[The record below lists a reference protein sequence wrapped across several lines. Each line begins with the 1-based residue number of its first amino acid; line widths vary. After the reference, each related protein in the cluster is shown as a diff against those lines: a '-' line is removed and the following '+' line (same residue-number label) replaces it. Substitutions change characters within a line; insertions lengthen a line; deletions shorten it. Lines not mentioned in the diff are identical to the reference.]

1 MKKRFYI
8 LYIMYA
14 VVGILSLTT
23 AACSSD
29 KEEGEKPSPENK
41 TMEVAFSISVPGSE
55 NALNATRIPGIP
67 DPGTDTGEHDDWD
80 RLTVIIAY
88 TQLDMKKTVYYD
100 TFTKDEFYS
109 TNVVQHKETNS
120 RLLPDSDNDGFHEL
134 MMVLPTGSCRIYGV
148 TYTAGKGFDPEGVL
162 KKISDD
168 GEDHNDVILNL
179 QISNDYAERDVSKF
193 VSVATGY
200 AINTKD
206 NSEVLQVSL
215 NNIEEMRQYWRMQL
229 NRLAAKVD
237 IQWDAQSAYEKNTET
252 GNVQYTDV
260 KINSF
265 SFCGGAATD
274 GTTGSTIGTGSG
286 YLFPMLAKEKE
297 LPAISGKK
305 NFINTSEISRRNGRV
320 YHYTFPDGH
329 APKITFKLE
338 TTTTA
343 STSGAVKK
351 TSDYTFDLKNVTEGL
366 LQPATWYK
374 INVKVTGKEKQ
385 ESVIIDS
392 FK

>member
-1 MKKRFYI
+1 MKKRSYI

-29 KEEGEKPSPENK
+29 KEEGEKPSLKNK

-55 NALNATRIPGIP
+55 NASDATRIPDLP

-88 TQLDMKKTVYYD
+88 TQLDMKRTVYYD

-109 TNVVQHKETNS
+109 NNVVQHQHTNS
-120 RLLPDSDNDGFHEL
+120 RLLPDSDNDGYHEF
-134 MMVLPTGSCRIYGV
+134 MMSLPIGKCRIYGV
-148 TYTAGKGFDPEGVL
+148 TYTEGKGFDPVGEL

-168 GEDHNDVILNL
+168 GKDHNGEIIKL
-179 QISNDYAERDVSKF
+179 QISNDYAKDDGAKVAKF
-193 VSVATGY
+193 ISVATGY

-215 NNIEEMRQYWRMQL
+215 DNIEEMKQYWRMQL

-237 IQWDAQSAYEKNTET
+237 IQWDAQSAYEKSTET

-265 SFCGGAATD
+265 SFCGGATD
-274 GTTGSTIGTGSG
+274 QNVGAGSG
-286 YLFPMLAKEKE
+286 YLFPTLAKGMN

-305 NFINTSEISRRNGRV
+305 DFINTSEISRRNGRV

-338 TTTTA
+338 TTTTV
-343 STSGAVKK
+343 STGNADKK
-351 TSDYTFDLKNVTEGL
+351 TSTYTFDLKNVTEGS

-385 ESVIIDS
+385 ESVSIDT

>member
-29 KEEGEKPSPENK
+29 KEEGEKPSLKNK

-55 NALNATRIPGIP
+55 NASNAKTTKAP
-67 DPGTDTGEHDDWD
+67 DPGTDTGEHDDWN
-80 RLTVIIAY
+80 RLTIIIAY
-88 TQLDMKKTVYYD
+88 TQLDMKRTVYYD
-100 TFTKDEFYS
+100 TFTKEEFYS
-109 TNVVQHKETNS
+109 NNVVQHQHTNS
-120 RLLPDSDNDGFHEL
+120 RLLPDSDNDGYHEF
-134 MMVLPTGSCRIYGV
+134 MMSLPIGKCRIYGV
-148 TYTAGKGFDPEGVL
+148 TYTDGKGFDPVGEL
-162 KKISDD
+162 NKISDD
-168 GEDHNDVILNL
+168 GKDHNDDILNL
-179 QISNDYAERDVSKF
+179 QISNDYAENDVSKF

-206 NSEVLQVSL
+206 NSEDLQVSL

-237 IQWDAQSAYEKNTET
+237 IQWDAQSAYEKSTET

-265 SFCGGAATD
+265 SFCGGATD
-274 GTTGSTIGTGSG
+274 QNVGAGSG
-286 YLFPMLAKEKE
+286 YLFPTLAKGMN

-305 NFINTSEISRRNGRV
+305 DFINTSEISRRNGRV

-329 APKITFKLE
+329 APKITFKLV

-343 STSGAVKK
+343 STGNADKK
-351 TSDYTFDLKNVTEGL
+351 TSTYTFDLKNVTEGSL
-366 LQPATWYK
+366 LPATWYK

-385 ESVIIDS
+385 ESVSIDT

>member
-29 KEEGEKPSPENK
+29 KEEGEKPSLKNK

-55 NALNATRIPGIP
+55 NASDATRIP
-67 DPGTDTGEHDDWD
+67 DPGTDTGEHDDWN
-80 RLTVIIAY
+80 RLTIIIAY
-88 TQLDMKKTVYYD
+88 TQLDMKRTVYYD
-100 TFTKDEFYS
+100 TFTKEEFYS
-109 TNVVQHKETNS
+109 NNVVQHQHTNS
-120 RLLPDSDNDGFHEL
+120 RLLPDSDNDGYHEF
-134 MMVLPTGSCRIYGV
+134 MMSLPIGKCRIYGV
-148 TYTAGKGFDPEGVL
+148 TYTAGMGFDPESKL

-168 GEDHNDVILNL
+168 GKDYNDDILKL
-179 QISNDYAERDVSKF
+179 QISNDYAGNDVSKF
-193 VSVATGY
+193 ISVATGY

-206 NSEVLQVSL
+206 NSKDLQVSL

-265 SFCGGAATD
+265 SFCGGATD
-274 GTTGSTIGTGSG
+274 QNVGAGSG
-286 YLFPMLAKEKE
+286 YLFPTLAKEE
-297 LPAISGKK
+297 NLHAISGKK
-305 NFINTSEISRRNGRV
+305 DFINTSEISRRNGRV

-329 APKITFKLE
+329 TPKITFKLE

-343 STSGAVKK
+343 STGNADKK
-351 TSDYTFDLKNVTEGL
+351 TSTYTFDLKNVTEGSL
-366 LQPATWYK
+366 LPATWYK

-385 ESVIIDS
+385 ESIIIDS

>member
-8 LYIMYA
+8 LYILYA

-29 KEEGEKPSPENK
+29 KEEGEKPSLKNK

-55 NALNATRIPGIP
+55 NASDATRIP
-67 DPGTDTGEHDDWD
+67 DPGTDTGEHDDWN

-88 TQLDMKKTVYYD
+88 TQLDMKRTVYYD
-100 TFTKDEFYS
+100 TFTKEEFYS
-109 TNVVQHKETNS
+109 SNVVQHKETNS
-120 RLLPDSDNDGFHEL
+120 RLLPDSDNDGYHEF
-134 MMVLPTGSCRIYGV
+134 MMSLPIGKCRIYGV
-148 TYTAGKGFDPEGVL
+148 TYTDGKGFDPVGEL
-162 KKISDD
+162 NKISDD
-168 GEDHNDVILNL
+168 GKDHNDDILNL
-179 QISNDYAERDVSKF
+179 QISNDYAENDVSKF

-206 NSEVLQVSL
+206 NSEDLQVSL
-215 NNIEEMRQYWRMQL
+215 NNIEEMKQYWRMQL

-237 IQWDAQSAYEKNTET
+237 IQWDAQSAYEKSTET

-265 SFCGGAATD
+265 SFCGGATD
-274 GTTGSTIGTGSG
+274 QNVGAGSG
-286 YLFPMLAKEKE
+286 YLFPTLAKGMN

-305 NFINTSEISRRNGRV
+305 DFINTSEISRRNGRV

-338 TTTTA
+338 TTTTV
-343 STSGAVKK
+343 STGNADKK
-351 TSDYTFDLKNVTEGL
+351 TSTYTFDLKNVTEGS

-385 ESVIIDS
+385 ESVSIDT

>member
-120 RLLPDSDNDGFHEL
+120 RLLPDSDNDGYHEF
-134 MMVLPTGSCRIYGV
+134 MMSLPIGKCRIYGV
-148 TYTAGKGFDPEGVL
+148 TYTDGKGFDPVDEL

-168 GEDHNDVILNL
+168 GKDHNGDIIKL
-179 QISNDYAERDVSKF
+179 QISNDYAKDDGAKVAKF
-193 VSVATGY
+193 ISVATGY

-206 NSEVLQVSL
+206 NSKDLQVSL

-265 SFCGGAATD
+265 SFCGGAATA
-274 GTTGSTIGTGSG
+274 GTTGPNVTGSG
-286 YLFPMLAKEKE
+286 YLFPTLAKEKN

-305 NFINTSEISRRNGRV
+305 DFINTSEISRRNGRV

-329 APKITFKLE
+329 TPKITFKLV
-338 TTTTA
+338 T
-343 STSGAVKK
+343 STGVIKDKESK
-351 TSDYTFDLKNVTEGL
+351 YTFDLKNVTEGL
-366 LQPATWYK
+366 LLPATWYK

>member
-55 NALNATRIPGIP
+55 NASNATRIP
-67 DPGTDTGEHDDWD
+67 DPGTDTGEHDDWN

-88 TQLDMKKTVYYD
+88 TQLDMKRTVYYD

-109 TNVVQHKETNS
+109 NNVVQHQHTNS
-120 RLLPDSDNDGFHEL
+120 RLLPDSDNDGYHEF
-134 MMVLPTGSCRIYGV
+134 MMSLPIGKCRIYGV
-148 TYTAGKGFDPEGVL
+148 TYTDGKGFDPVGEL
-162 KKISDD
+162 NKIKDD
-168 GEDHNDVILNL
+168 GKDHNGDIIKL
-179 QISNDYAERDVSKF
+179 QISNDYAKDDGAKVAKF

-206 NSEVLQVSL
+206 NSKDLQVSL

-265 SFCGGAATD
+265 SFCGGATD
-274 GTTGSTIGTGSG
+274 QNVGAGSG
-286 YLFPMLAKEKE
+286 YLFPTLAKEKN
-297 LPAISGKK
+297 LHAISGKK
-305 NFINTSEISRRNGRV
+305 EFINTSEISRRNGRV

-329 APKITFKLE
+329 APKITFKLV
-338 TTTTA
+338 T
-343 STSGAVKK
+343 STGVIKDKESN
-351 TSDYTFDLKNVTEGL
+351 YTFDLKNVTEGL

-385 ESVIIDS
+385 ESVSIDT

>member
-41 TMEVAFSISVPGSE
+41 TMEVAFSISVPGNE
-55 NALNATRIPGIP
+55 NASNATRIP

-88 TQLDMKKTVYYD
+88 TQLDMKRTVYYD

-168 GEDHNDVILNL
+168 GKDHNDDILKL
-179 QISNDYAERDVSKF
+179 QISNDYAEGDAAKF

-200 AINTKD
+200 AINTK
-206 NSEVLQVSL
+206 NNLKELHVSL

-252 GNVQYTDV
+252 GNVQYIDV

-265 SFCGGAATD
+265 SFCGGAATA
-274 GTTGSTIGTGSG
+274 GTTGPNVTGSG
-286 YLFPMLAKEKE
+286 YLFPTLAKEKN

-305 NFINTSEISRRNGRV
+305 DFINTSEISRRNGRV

-329 APKITFKLE
+329 TPKITFKLV
-338 TTTTA
+338 T
-343 STSGAVKK
+343 STGVIKDKESN
-351 TSDYTFDLKNVTEGL
+351 YTFDLKNVTEGL
-366 LQPATWYK
+366 LLPATWYK

-385 ESVIIDS
+385 KSIIIDS

>member
-29 KEEGEKPSPENK
+29 KEEGEKPSLKSK

-55 NALNATRIPGIP
+55 NASDATRIP
-67 DPGTDTGEHDDWD
+67 DPGTDTGEHDDWN

-88 TQLDMKKTVYYD
+88 TQLDMKRTVYYD

-109 TNVVQHKETNS
+109 NNVVQHQHTNS
-120 RLLPDSDNDGFHEL
+120 RLLPDSDNDGYHEF
-134 MMVLPTGSCRIYGV
+134 MMSLPIGKCRIYGV
-148 TYTAGKGFDPEGVL
+148 TYTDGKGFDPVGEL
-162 KKISDD
+162 NKIKDD
-168 GEDHNDVILNL
+168 GKDHNGDIIKL
-179 QISNDYAERDVSKF
+179 QISNDYAKDDGAKVAKF
-193 VSVATGY
+193 ISVATGY

-206 NSEVLQVSL
+206 NSKDLQVSL
-215 NNIEEMRQYWRMQL
+215 DNIEEMKQYWRMQL

-265 SFCGGAATD
+265 SFCGGATD
-274 GTTGSTIGTGSG
+274 QNVGAGSG
-286 YLFPMLAKEKE
+286 YLFPTLAKEKN

-305 NFINTSEISRRNGRV
+305 DFINTSEISRRNGRV

-343 STSGAVKK
+343 STGNADKK
-351 TSDYTFDLKNVTEGL
+351 TSTYTFDLKNVTEGSL
-366 LQPATWYK
+366 LPATWYK

-385 ESVIIDS
+385 ESVSIDT

>member
-29 KEEGEKPSPENK
+29 KEEGEKPSLKSK

-55 NALNATRIPGIP
+55 NASDATRIP
-67 DPGTDTGEHDDWD
+67 DPGTDTGEHDDWN

-88 TQLDMKKTVYYD
+88 TQLDMKRTVYYD

-109 TNVVQHKETNS
+109 NNVVQHQHTNS
-120 RLLPDSDNDGFHEL
+120 RLLPDSDNDGYHEF
-134 MMVLPTGSCRIYGV
+134 MMSLPIGKCRIYGV
-148 TYTAGKGFDPEGVL
+148 TYTDGKGFDPVGEL
-162 KKISDD
+162 NKIKDD
-168 GEDHNDVILNL
+168 GKDHNGDIIKL
-179 QISNDYAERDVSKF
+179 QISNDYAKDDGTKVAKF
-193 VSVATGY
+193 ISVATGY

-206 NSEVLQVSL
+206 NSEDLQVSL

-265 SFCGGAATD
+265 SFCGGATD
-274 GTTGSTIGTGSG
+274 QNVGAGSG
-286 YLFPMLAKEKE
+286 YLFPTLAKEKN

-305 NFINTSEISRRNGRV
+305 DFINTSEISRRNGRV

-329 APKITFKLE
+329 TPKITFKLV
-338 TTTTA
+338 T
-343 STSGAVKK
+343 STGVIKDKESN
-351 TSDYTFDLKNVTEGL
+351 YTFDLKNVTEGL
-366 LQPATWYK
+366 LLPATWYK

-385 ESVIIDS
+385 ESIIIDS

>member
-29 KEEGEKPSPENK
+29 KEEGEKPSLKNK

-55 NALNATRIPGIP
+55 NASDATRIP

-88 TQLDMKKTVYYD
+88 TQLDMKRTVYYD

-109 TNVVQHKETNS
+109 NNVVQHQHTNS
-120 RLLPDSDNDGFHEL
+120 RLLPDSDNDGYHEF
-134 MMVLPTGSCRIYGV
+134 MMSLPIGKCRIYGV
-148 TYTAGKGFDPEGVL
+148 TYTDGKGFDPVGEL
-162 KKISDD
+162 NKIKDD
-168 GEDHNDVILNL
+168 GKDHNGDIIKL
-179 QISNDYAERDVSKF
+179 QISNDYAKDDGAKVAKF
-193 VSVATGY
+193 ISVATGY

-206 NSEVLQVSL
+206 NSEDLQVSL

-265 SFCGGAATD
+265 SFCGGATD
-274 GTTGSTIGTGSG
+274 QNVGAGSG
-286 YLFPMLAKEKE
+286 YLFPTLAKEKN

-305 NFINTSEISRRNGRV
+305 DFINTSEISRRNGRV

-329 APKITFKLE
+329 APKITFKLV
-338 TTTTA
+338 T
-343 STSGAVKK
+343 STGVIKDKESN
-351 TSDYTFDLKNVTEGL
+351 YTFDLKNVTEGL
-366 LQPATWYK
+366 LLPATWYK

-385 ESVIIDS
+385 ESIIIDS

>member
-14 VVGILSLTT
+14 VVGILSLTI

-29 KEEGEKPSPENK
+29 KEEGEKPSLKNK

-55 NALNATRIPGIP
+55 NASNAKTTGTP

-80 RLTVIIAY
+80 KLTIIIAY
-88 TQLDMKKTVYYD
+88 TESDMKKTVYYD
-100 TFTKDEFYS
+100 TFTKEEFYS
-109 TNVVQHKETNS
+109 NNVVQHQHTNS
-120 RLLPDSDNDGFHEL
+120 RLLPDSDNDGYHEF
-134 MMVLPTGSCRIYGV
+134 MMSLPIGKCRIYGV
-148 TYTAGKGFDPEGVL
+148 TYTDGKGFDPVGEL
-162 KKISDD
+162 NKISDD
-168 GEDHNDVILNL
+168 GKDHNDDILNL
-179 QISNDYAERDVSKF
+179 QISNDYAENDVSKF

-206 NSEVLQVSL
+206 NSEDLQVSL

-237 IQWDAQSAYEKNTET
+237 IQWDAQSAYEKSTET

-265 SFCGGAATD
+265 SFCGGATD
-274 GTTGSTIGTGSG
+274 QNVGAGSG
-286 YLFPMLAKEKE
+286 YLFPTLAKEKN

-305 NFINTSEISRRNGRV
+305 DFINTSEISRRNGRV

-329 APKITFKLE
+329 TPKITFKLE

-343 STSGAVKK
+343 STGNADKK
-351 TSDYTFDLKNVTEGL
+351 TSTYTFDLKNVTEGS

-385 ESVIIDS
+385 ESIIIDS

>member
-1 MKKRFYI
+1 
-8 LYIMYA
+8 
-14 VVGILSLTT
+14 
-23 AACSSD
+23 
-29 KEEGEKPSPENK
+29 
-41 TMEVAFSISVPGSE
+41 MEVAFSISVPGSE
-55 NALNATRIPGIP
+55 NASDATRIPDLP

-88 TQLDMKKTVYYD
+88 TQLDMKRTVYYD

-109 TNVVQHKETNS
+109 NNVVQHQHTNS
-120 RLLPDSDNDGFHEL
+120 RLLPDSDNDGYHEF
-134 MMVLPTGSCRIYGV
+134 MMSLPIGKCRIYGV
-148 TYTAGKGFDPEGVL
+148 TYTEGKGFDPVGEL

-168 GEDHNDVILNL
+168 GKDHNGEIIKL
-179 QISNDYAERDVSKF
+179 QISNDYAKDDGAKVAKF
-193 VSVATGY
+193 ISVATGY

-206 NSEVLQVSL
+206 NSEDLQVSL
-215 NNIEEMRQYWRMQL
+215 DNIEEMKQYWRMQL

-265 SFCGGAATD
+265 SFCGGATD
-274 GTTGSTIGTGSG
+274 QNVGAGSG
-286 YLFPMLAKEKE
+286 YLFPTLAKKKN

-305 NFINTSEISRRNGRV
+305 DFINTSEISRRNGRV

-329 APKITFKLE
+329 APKITFKLV
-338 TTTTA
+338 T
-343 STSGAVKK
+343 STGVIKDKESN
-351 TSDYTFDLKNVTEGL
+351 YTFDLKNVTEGL
-366 LQPATWYK
+366 LLPATWYK

-385 ESVIIDS
+385 ESIIIDS

>member
-29 KEEGEKPSPENK
+29 KEEGEKPSLKNK

-55 NALNATRIPGIP
+55 NASNAKTTRTP

-88 TQLDMKKTVYYD
+88 KQLDMKRTVYYD

-120 RLLPDSDNDGFHEL
+120 RLLPDSDNDGYHEF
-134 MMVLPTGSCRIYGV
+134 MMSLPIGKCRIYGV
-148 TYTAGKGFDPEGVL
+148 TYTDGKGFDPVGEL
-162 KKISDD
+162 KKIKDD
-168 GEDHNDVILNL
+168 GKDHNGDIIKL
-179 QISNDYAERDVSKF
+179 QISNDYAKDDGAKVAKF
-193 VSVATGY
+193 ISVATGY

-206 NSEVLQVSL
+206 NSEDLQVSL

-265 SFCGGAATD
+265 SFCGGAATA
-274 GTTGSTIGTGSG
+274 GTTGPNVTGSG
-286 YLFPMLAKEKE
+286 YLFPTLAKEKN

-305 NFINTSEISRRNGRV
+305 DFINTSEISRRNGRV

-329 APKITFKLE
+329 APKITFKLV
-338 TTTTA
+338 T
-343 STSGAVKK
+343 STGVIKDKK
-351 TSDYTFDLKNVTEGL
+351 SNYTFDLKKVTEGL
-366 LQPATWYK
+366 LLPATWYK

-385 ESVIIDS
+385 ESIIIDS

>member
-29 KEEGEKPSPENK
+29 KEEGEKPSLKNK

-55 NALNATRIPGIP
+55 NASNATRIP

-88 TQLDMKKTVYYD
+88 TQLDMKRTVYYD

-109 TNVVQHKETNS
+109 NNVVQHQHTNS
-120 RLLPDSDNDGFHEL
+120 RLLPDSDNDGYHEF
-134 MMVLPTGSCRIYGV
+134 MMSLPIGKCRIYGV
-148 TYTAGKGFDPEGVL
+148 TYTDGKGFDPVGEL

-168 GEDHNDVILNL
+168 GKDHNGDIIKL
-179 QISNDYAERDVSKF
+179 QISNDYAKDDGAKVAKF
-193 VSVATGY
+193 ISVATGY

-206 NSEVLQVSL
+206 NSEDLQVSL

-265 SFCGGAATD
+265 SFCGGTTD
-274 GTTGSTIGTGSG
+274 QNVGAGSG
-286 YLFPMLAKEKE
+286 YLFPTLAKEKN

-305 NFINTSEISRRNGRV
+305 DFINTSEISRRNGRV

-329 APKITFKLE
+329 TPKITFKLE

-343 STSGAVKK
+343 STGNADKK
-351 TSDYTFDLKNVTEGL
+351 TSTYTFDLKNVTEGSL
-366 LQPATWYK
+366 LPATWYK

-385 ESVIIDS
+385 ESIIIDS

>member
-29 KEEGEKPSPENK
+29 KEEGEKPSLKSK

-55 NALNATRIPGIP
+55 SASDATRTP
-67 DPGTDTGEHDDWD
+67 DPGTDTGEHDDWN

-88 TQLDMKKTVYYD
+88 TQLDMKRTVYYD

-109 TNVVQHKETNS
+109 NNVVQHQHTNS
-120 RLLPDSDNDGFHEL
+120 RLLPDSDNDGYHEF
-134 MMVLPTGSCRIYGV
+134 MMSLPIGKCRIYGV
-148 TYTAGKGFDPEGVL
+148 TYTDGKGFDPVGEL
-162 KKISDD
+162 NKINDD
-168 GEDHNDVILNL
+168 GKDHNGDIIKL
-179 QISNDYAERDVSKF
+179 QISNDYAKDDGAKVAKF

-206 NSEVLQVSL
+206 NSKDLQVSL

-265 SFCGGAATD
+265 SFCGGATD
-274 GTTGSTIGTGSG
+274 QNVGAGSG
-286 YLFPMLAKEKE
+286 YLFPTLAKEKN

-305 NFINTSEISRRNGRV
+305 EFINTSEISRRNGRV

-329 APKITFKLE
+329 APKITFKLV
-338 TTTTA
+338 T
-343 STSGAVKK
+343 STGVIKDKESN
-351 TSDYTFDLKNVTEGL
+351 YTFDLKNVTEGL
-366 LQPATWYK
+366 LLPATWYK

-385 ESVIIDS
+385 ESIIIDS

>member
-8 LYIMYA
+8 LYILYA

-29 KEEGEKPSPENK
+29 KEEGEKPSLKNK

-55 NALNATRIPGIP
+55 NASDATRIP
-67 DPGTDTGEHDDWD
+67 DPGTDTGEHDDWN
-80 RLTVIIAY
+80 RLTIIIAY
-88 TQLDMKKTVYYD
+88 TQLDMKRTVYYD
-100 TFTKDEFYS
+100 TFTKEEFYS
-109 TNVVQHKETNS
+109 NNVVQHQHTNS
-120 RLLPDSDNDGFHEL
+120 RLLPDSDNDGYHEF
-134 MMVLPTGSCRIYGV
+134 MMSLPIGKCRIYGV
-148 TYTAGKGFDPEGVL
+148 TYTDGKGFDPVGEL
-162 KKISDD
+162 NKIKDD
-168 GEDHNDVILNL
+168 GKDHNGDIIKL
-179 QISNDYAERDVSKF
+179 QISNDYAKDDGAKVAKF
-193 VSVATGY
+193 ISVATGY

-206 NSEVLQVSL
+206 NSEDLQVSL

-265 SFCGGAATD
+265 SFCGGATD
-274 GTTGSTIGTGSG
+274 QNVGAGSG
-286 YLFPMLAKEKE
+286 YLFPTLAKEKN

-305 NFINTSEISRRNGRV
+305 DFINTSEISRRNGRV

-329 APKITFKLE
+329 TPKITFKLE

-343 STSGAVKK
+343 STGNADKK
-351 TSDYTFDLKNVTEGL
+351 TSTYTFDLKNVTEGS

-385 ESVIIDS
+385 ESIIIDS

>member
-1 MKKRFYI
+1 MKKRSYI

-29 KEEGEKPSPENK
+29 KEEGEKPSLKNK

-55 NALNATRIPGIP
+55 NASDATRIPDLP

-88 TQLDMKKTVYYD
+88 TQLDMKRTVYYD

-109 TNVVQHKETNS
+109 NNVVQHQHTNS
-120 RLLPDSDNDGFHEL
+120 RLLPDSDNDGYHEF
-134 MMVLPTGSCRIYGV
+134 MMSLPIGKCRIYGV
-148 TYTAGKGFDPEGVL
+148 TYTEGKGFDPVGEL

-168 GEDHNDVILNL
+168 GKDHNGEIIKL
-179 QISNDYAERDVSKF
+179 QISNDYAKDDGAKVAKF
-193 VSVATGY
+193 ISVATGY

-206 NSEVLQVSL
+206 NSEDLQVSL

-265 SFCGGAATD
+265 SFCGGATD
-274 GTTGSTIGTGSG
+274 QNVGAGSG
-286 YLFPMLAKEKE
+286 YLFPTLAKEKN

-305 NFINTSEISRRNGRV
+305 DFINTSEISRRNGRV

-343 STSGAVKK
+343 STGNADKK
-351 TSDYTFDLKNVTEGL
+351 TSTYTFDLKNVTEGS

-385 ESVIIDS
+385 ESVSIDT

>member
-29 KEEGEKPSPENK
+29 KEEGEKPSLKSK

-55 NALNATRIPGIP
+55 SASDATRIP
-67 DPGTDTGEHDDWD
+67 DPGTDTGEHDDWN

-88 TQLDMKKTVYYD
+88 TQLDMKRTVYYD

-109 TNVVQHKETNS
+109 NNVVQHQHTNS
-120 RLLPDSDNDGFHEL
+120 RLLPDSDNDGYHEF
-134 MMVLPTGSCRIYGV
+134 MMSLPIGKCRIYGV
-148 TYTAGKGFDPEGVL
+148 TYTDGKGFDPVGEL
-162 KKISDD
+162 NKIKDD
-168 GEDHNDVILNL
+168 GKDHNGDIIKL
-179 QISNDYAERDVSKF
+179 QISNDYAKDDGAKVAKF
-193 VSVATGY
+193 ISVATGY

-206 NSEVLQVSL
+206 NSEDLQVSL

-265 SFCGGAATD
+265 SFCGGATD
-274 GTTGSTIGTGSG
+274 QNVGAGSG
-286 YLFPMLAKEKE
+286 YLFPTLAKEKN

-305 NFINTSEISRRNGRV
+305 DFINTSEISRRNGRV

-329 APKITFKLE
+329 TPKITFKLV
-338 TTTTA
+338 T
-343 STSGAVKK
+343 STGVIKDKESN
-351 TSDYTFDLKNVTEGL
+351 YTFDLKNVTEGL
-366 LQPATWYK
+366 LLPATWYK

-385 ESVIIDS
+385 ESIIIDS

>member
-1 MKKRFYI
+1 MKKKFYI

-29 KEEGEKPSPENK
+29 KEEGEKPSLKSK

-55 NALNATRIPGIP
+55 NASNAKTIRIP

-88 TQLDMKKTVYYD
+88 TQADMKRTVYYD

-109 TNVVQHKETNS
+109 SNVVQHKETNS
-120 RLLPDSDNDGFHEL
+120 RLLPDSDNDGYHEL
-134 MMVLPTGSCRIYGV
+134 MMVLPIGSCRIYGV
-148 TYTAGKGFDPEGVL
+148 TYTAGKGFDPVDEL

-168 GEDHNDVILNL
+168 GKDHNGDIIKL
-179 QISNDYAERDVSKF
+179 QISNDYAKDDGAKVAKF
-193 VSVATGY
+193 ISVATGY

-206 NSEVLQVSL
+206 NSKDLQVSL

-265 SFCGGAATD
+265 SFCGGAATA
-274 GTTGSTIGTGSG
+274 GTTGPNVTGSG
-286 YLFPMLAKEKE
+286 YLFPTLAKEKN

-305 NFINTSEISRRNGRV
+305 DFINTSEISRRNGRV

-329 APKITFKLE
+329 TPKITFKLV
-338 TTTTA
+338 T
-343 STSGAVKK
+343 STGVIKDKESK
-351 TSDYTFDLKNVTEGL
+351 YTFDLKNVTEGL
-366 LQPATWYK
+366 LLPATWYK

-385 ESVIIDS
+385 KSIIIDS

>member
-1 MKKRFYI
+1 
-8 LYIMYA
+8 MYA

-29 KEEGEKPSPENK
+29 KEEGEKPSLKNK

-55 NALNATRIPGIP
+55 NASDATRIP
-67 DPGTDTGEHDDWD
+67 DPGTDTGEHDDWN
-80 RLTVIIAY
+80 RLTIIIAY
-88 TQLDMKKTVYYD
+88 TQLDMKRTVYYD
-100 TFTKDEFYS
+100 TFTKEEFYS
-109 TNVVQHKETNS
+109 NNVVQHQHTNS
-120 RLLPDSDNDGFHEL
+120 RLLPDSDNDGYHEF
-134 MMVLPTGSCRIYGV
+134 MMSLPIGKCRIYGV
-148 TYTAGKGFDPEGVL
+148 TYTDGKGFDPVGEL
-162 KKISDD
+162 NKINDD
-168 GEDHNDVILNL
+168 GKDHNGDIIKL
-179 QISNDYAERDVSKF
+179 QISNDYAKDDGAKVAKF

-206 NSEVLQVSL
+206 NSKDLQVSL

-265 SFCGGAATD
+265 SFCGGATNQNVGA
-274 GTTGSTIGTGSG
+274 GSG
-286 YLFPMLAKEKE
+286 YLFPTLAKKKN

-305 NFINTSEISRRNGRV
+305 EFINTSEISRRNGRV

-329 APKITFKLE
+329 APKITFKLV
-338 TTTTA
+338 T
-343 STSGAVKK
+343 STGVIKDKESN
-351 TSDYTFDLKNVTEGL
+351 YTFDLKNVTEGL
-366 LQPATWYK
+366 LLPATWYK

-385 ESVIIDS
+385 ESIIIDS

>member
-29 KEEGEKPSPENK
+29 KEEGEKPSLKSK

-55 NALNATRIPGIP
+55 SASDATRIP

-88 TQLDMKKTVYYD
+88 TQLDMKRTVYYD

-109 TNVVQHKETNS
+109 NNVVQHQHTNS
-120 RLLPDSDNDGFHEL
+120 RLLPDSDNDGYHEF
-134 MMVLPTGSCRIYGV
+134 MMSLPIGKCRIYGV
-148 TYTAGKGFDPEGVL
+148 TYTDGKGFDPVGEL
-162 KKISDD
+162 NKIKDD
-168 GEDHNDVILNL
+168 GKDHNGDIIKL
-179 QISNDYAERDVSKF
+179 QISNDYAKDDGAKVAKF
-193 VSVATGY
+193 ISVATGY

-206 NSEVLQVSL
+206 NSEDLQVSL

-265 SFCGGAATD
+265 SFCGGATD
-274 GTTGSTIGTGSG
+274 QNVGAGSG
-286 YLFPMLAKEKE
+286 YLFPTLAKEKN

-305 NFINTSEISRRNGRV
+305 EFINTSEISRRNGRV

-329 APKITFKLE
+329 APKITFKLV
-338 TTTTA
+338 T
-343 STSGAVKK
+343 STGVIKDKESN
-351 TSDYTFDLKNVTEGL
+351 YTFDLKNVTEGL
-366 LQPATWYK
+366 LLPATWYK

-385 ESVIIDS
+385 ESIIIDS

>member
-1 MKKRFYI
+1 MKKKFYI

-29 KEEGEKPSPENK
+29 KEESEKPSPENK

-55 NALNATRIPGIP
+55 NALNATRIP

-88 TQLDMKKTVYYD
+88 TQLDMKRTVYYD

-148 TYTAGKGFDPEGVL
+148 TYTAEKGFDPEGVL
-162 KKISDD
+162 NGISDD
-168 GEDHNDVILNL
+168 GEDHNKDILNL
-179 QISNDYAERDVSKF
+179 QISNDYAEGDVSKF

-265 SFCGGAATD
+265 SFCGGATD
-274 GTTGSTIGTGSG
+274 QNVGTGSG
-286 YLFPMLAKEKE
+286 YLFPTLAKENK
-297 LPAISGKK
+297 LHAISGKK
-305 NFINTSEISRRNGRV
+305 DFINTSEISRRNGRV

-343 STSGAVKK
+343 STGGAVKK

-366 LQPATWYK
+366 LLPATWYK

-385 ESVIIDS
+385 KSVIIDS

>member
-14 VVGILSLTT
+14 VVGILSLTI

-29 KEEGEKPSPENK
+29 KEEGEKPSLKNK

-55 NALNATRIPGIP
+55 NASNAKTTRTP

-80 RLTVIIAY
+80 KLTIIIAY
-88 TQLDMKKTVYYD
+88 TQSDMKKTVYYD
-100 TFTKDEFYS
+100 TFTKEEFYS
-109 TNVVQHKETNS
+109 NNVVQHQHTNS
-120 RLLPDSDNDGFHEL
+120 RLLPDSDNDGYHEL
-134 MMVLPTGSCRIYGV
+134 MMVLPIGSCRIYGV
-148 TYTAGKGFDPEGVL
+148 TYTAEIGFDPESEL

-168 GEDHNDVILNL
+168 GKDHNDDILNL
-179 QISNDYAERDVSKF
+179 QISNDYAGNDVSKF

-206 NSEVLQVSL
+206 NSKDLQVSL

-237 IQWDAQSAYEKNTET
+237 IQWDAQSAYEKNAET

-265 SFCGGAATD
+265 SFCGGTTD
-274 GTTGSTIGTGSG
+274 QNVGAGSG
-286 YLFPMLAKEKE
+286 YLFPTLAKEKN

-305 NFINTSEISRRNGRV
+305 DFINTSEISRRNGRV

-329 APKITFKLE
+329 TPKITFKLE

-343 STSGAVKK
+343 STGNADKK
-351 TSDYTFDLKNVTEGL
+351 TSTYTFDLKNVTEGS

-385 ESVIIDS
+385 ESVSIDT

>member
-1 MKKRFYI
+1 
-8 LYIMYA
+8 MYA
-14 VVGILSLTT
+14 VVCILSLTT

-55 NALNATRIPGIP
+55 NASNATRIP
-67 DPGTDTGEHDDWD
+67 DPGTNTGEHDDWD

-88 TQLDMKKTVYYD
+88 TQLDMKRTVYYD
-100 TFTKDEFYS
+100 TFTKEEFYS
-109 TNVVQHKETNS
+109 NNVVQHQHTNS
-120 RLLPDSDNDGFHEL
+120 RLLPDSDNDGYHEF
-134 MMVLPTGSCRIYGV
+134 MMSLPIGKCRIYGV
-148 TYTAGKGFDPEGVL
+148 TYTDGKGFDPVGEL

-168 GEDHNDVILNL
+168 GKDHNDDILNL
-179 QISNDYAERDVSKF
+179 QISNDYAGNDVSKF
-193 VSVATGY
+193 ISVATGY

-206 NSEVLQVSL
+206 NSEDLQVSL

-265 SFCGGAATD
+265 SFCGGATD
-274 GTTGSTIGTGSG
+274 QNVGAGSG
-286 YLFPMLAKEKE
+286 YLFPTLAKGMN
-297 LPAISGKK
+297 LPASGKK
-305 NFINTSEISRRNGRV
+305 DFINTSEISRRNGRV

-329 APKITFKLE
+329 TPKITFKLE

-343 STSGAVKK
+343 STGGAVKK

-385 ESVIIDS
+385 KSVIIDS

>member
-29 KEEGEKPSPENK
+29 KEEGEKPSLKNK

-55 NALNATRIPGIP
+55 NASNATRIP
-67 DPGTDTGEHDDWD
+67 DPGTDTGEHDDWN

-88 TQLDMKKTVYYD
+88 TQLDMKRTVYYD

-109 TNVVQHKETNS
+109 NNVVQHQHTNS
-120 RLLPDSDNDGFHEL
+120 RLLPDSDNDGYHEF
-134 MMVLPTGSCRIYGV
+134 MMSLPIGKCRIYGV
-148 TYTAGKGFDPEGVL
+148 TYTDGKGFDPVGEL
-162 KKISDD
+162 NKINDD
-168 GEDHNDVILNL
+168 GKDHNGDIIKL
-179 QISNDYAERDVSKF
+179 QISNDYAKDDGAKVAKF

-206 NSEVLQVSL
+206 NSKDLQVSL

-265 SFCGGAATD
+265 SFCGGATD
-274 GTTGSTIGTGSG
+274 QNVGAGSG
-286 YLFPMLAKEKE
+286 YLFPTLAKEKN

-305 NFINTSEISRRNGRV
+305 EFINTSEISRRNGRV

-329 APKITFKLE
+329 APKITFKLV
-338 TTTTA
+338 T
-343 STSGAVKK
+343 STGVIKDKESN
-351 TSDYTFDLKNVTEGL
+351 YTFDLKNVTEGL

-385 ESVIIDS
+385 ESVSIDT

>member
-29 KEEGEKPSPENK
+29 KEEGEKPSLKSK
-41 TMEVAFSISVPGSE
+41 TMEVAFSISVPGNE
-55 NALNATRIPGIP
+55 NASDATRIP
-67 DPGTDTGEHDDWD
+67 DPGTDTGEHDDWN

-88 TQLDMKKTVYYD
+88 TQLDMKRTVYYD

-109 TNVVQHKETNS
+109 NNVVQHQHTNS
-120 RLLPDSDNDGFHEL
+120 RLLPDSDNDGYHEF
-134 MMVLPTGSCRIYGV
+134 MMSLPIGKCRIYGV
-148 TYTAGKGFDPEGVL
+148 TYTEGKGFDPVGEL

-168 GEDHNDVILNL
+168 GKDHNGDIIKL
-179 QISNDYAERDVSKF
+179 QISNDYAKDDGAKVAKF
-193 VSVATGY
+193 ISVATGY

-215 NNIEEMRQYWRMQL
+215 DNIEEMKQYWRMQL

-237 IQWDAQSAYEKNTET
+237 IQWDAQSAYEKSTET

-265 SFCGGAATD
+265 SFCGGATD
-274 GTTGSTIGTGSG
+274 QNVGAGSG
-286 YLFPMLAKEKE
+286 YLFPTLAKGMN
-297 LPAISGKK
+297 LPAKSGKK
-305 NFINTSEISRRNGRV
+305 DFINTSEISRRNGRV

-338 TTTTA
+338 TTTTV
-343 STSGAVKK
+343 STGNADKK
-351 TSDYTFDLKNVTEGL
+351 TSTYTFDLKNVTEGS

-385 ESVIIDS
+385 ESVSIDT

>member
-8 LYIMYA
+8 LYILYA

-29 KEEGEKPSPENK
+29 KEEGEKPSLKNK

-55 NALNATRIPGIP
+55 NASDATRIP

-80 RLTVIIAY
+80 KLTIIIAY
-88 TQLDMKKTVYYD
+88 TESDMKKTVYYD
-100 TFTKDEFYS
+100 TFTKEEFYS
-109 TNVVQHKETNS
+109 NNVVQHQHTNS
-120 RLLPDSDNDGFHEL
+120 RLLPDSDNDGYHEF
-134 MMVLPTGSCRIYGV
+134 MMSLPIGKCRIYGV
-148 TYTAGKGFDPEGVL
+148 TYTDGKGFDPVGEL
-162 KKISDD
+162 NKISDD
-168 GEDHNDVILNL
+168 GKDHNDDILNL
-179 QISNDYAERDVSKF
+179 QISNDYAENDVSKF

-206 NSEVLQVSL
+206 NSEDLQVSL

-237 IQWDAQSAYEKNTET
+237 IQWDAQSAYEKSTET

-265 SFCGGAATD
+265 SFCGGATD
-274 GTTGSTIGTGSG
+274 QNVGAGSG
-286 YLFPMLAKEKE
+286 YLFPTLAKEKN

-305 NFINTSEISRRNGRV
+305 DFINTSEISRRNGRV

-329 APKITFKLE
+329 TPKITFKLE

-343 STSGAVKK
+343 STGNADKK
-351 TSDYTFDLKNVTEGL
+351 TSTYTFDLKNVTEGS

-385 ESVIIDS
+385 ESIIIDS

>member
-1 MKKRFYI
+1 MKKKFYI

-23 AACSSD
+23 VACSSD

-55 NALNATRIPGIP
+55 NASNATRIP
-67 DPGTDTGEHDDWD
+67 DPGTDTGEHDDWN

-88 TQLDMKKTVYYD
+88 TQLDMKRTVYYD

-148 TYTAGKGFDPEGVL
+148 TYTAGKGFDPESKL

-168 GEDHNDVILNL
+168 GKDYNDDILNL
-179 QISNDYAERDVSKF
+179 QISNDYAGNDVSKF
-193 VSVATGY
+193 ISVATGY

-206 NSEVLQVSL
+206 NSEDLQVSL

-265 SFCGGAATD
+265 SFCGGTTD
-274 GTTGSTIGTGSG
+274 QNVGAGSG
-286 YLFPMLAKEKE
+286 YLFPTLAKEKN

-305 NFINTSEISRRNGRV
+305 DFINTSEISRRNGRV

-329 APKITFKLE
+329 TPKITFKLE

-343 STSGAVKK
+343 STGNADKK
-351 TSDYTFDLKNVTEGL
+351 TSTYTFDLKNVTEGSL
-366 LQPATWYK
+366 LPATWYK

-385 ESVIIDS
+385 ESIIIDS

>member
-8 LYIMYA
+8 LYILYA

-29 KEEGEKPSPENK
+29 KEEGEKPSLKNK

-55 NALNATRIPGIP
+55 NASNAKTTKIP

-88 TQLDMKKTVYYD
+88 TQLDMKRTVYYD
-100 TFTKDEFYS
+100 TFTKEEFYS
-109 TNVVQHKETNS
+109 NNVVQHQHTNS
-120 RLLPDSDNDGFHEL
+120 RLLPDSDNDGYHEF
-134 MMVLPTGSCRIYGV
+134 MMSLPIGKCRIYGV
-148 TYTAGKGFDPEGVL
+148 TYTDGKGFDPVGEL
-162 KKISDD
+162 NKINDD
-168 GEDHNDVILNL
+168 GKDHNGDIIKL
-179 QISNDYAERDVSKF
+179 QISNDYAKDDGAKVAKF

-206 NSEVLQVSL
+206 NSKDLQVSL

-265 SFCGGAATD
+265 SFCGGATD
-274 GTTGSTIGTGSG
+274 QNVGAG
-286 YLFPMLAKEKE
+286 YLFPTLAKEE
-297 LPAISGKK
+297 NLHAISGKK
-305 NFINTSEISRRNGRV
+305 EFINTSEISRRNGRV

-329 APKITFKLE
+329 TPKITFKLE

-343 STSGAVKK
+343 STGNADKK
-351 TSDYTFDLKNVTEGL
+351 TSTYTFDLKNVTEGSL
-366 LQPATWYK
+366 LPATWYK

-385 ESVIIDS
+385 ESVSIDT

>member
-29 KEEGEKPSPENK
+29 KEEGEKPSLKNK

-55 NALNATRIPGIP
+55 NASNAKTTKAP
-67 DPGTDTGEHDDWD
+67 DPGTDTGEHDDWN
-80 RLTVIIAY
+80 RLTIIIAY
-88 TQLDMKKTVYYD
+88 TQLDMKRTVYYD
-100 TFTKDEFYS
+100 TFTKEEFYS
-109 TNVVQHKETNS
+109 NNVVQHQHTNS
-120 RLLPDSDNDGFHEL
+120 RLLPDSDNDGYHEF
-134 MMVLPTGSCRIYGV
+134 MMSLPIGKCRIYGV
-148 TYTAGKGFDPEGVL
+148 TYTDGKGFDPVGEL
-162 KKISDD
+162 NKIKDD
-168 GEDHNDVILNL
+168 GKDHNGDIIKL
-179 QISNDYAERDVSKF
+179 QISNDYAKDDGAKVAKF
-193 VSVATGY
+193 ISVATGY

-215 NNIEEMRQYWRMQL
+215 DNIEEMKQYWRMQL

-237 IQWDAQSAYEKNTET
+237 IQWDAQSAYEKSTET

-265 SFCGGAATD
+265 SFCGGATD
-274 GTTGSTIGTGSG
+274 QNVGAGSG
-286 YLFPMLAKEKE
+286 YLFPTLAKGMN

-305 NFINTSEISRRNGRV
+305 DFINTSEISRRNGRV

-343 STSGAVKK
+343 STGNADKK
-351 TSDYTFDLKNVTEGL
+351 TSTYTFDLKNVTEGS

-385 ESVIIDS
+385 ESIIIDS

>member
-55 NALNATRIPGIP
+55 NALNATRIP

-148 TYTAGKGFDPEGVL
+148 TYTARKGFDPEDVL
-162 KKISDD
+162 KKIRDD
-168 GEDHNDVILNL
+168 GEDHNKDILRL
-179 QISNDYAERDVSKF
+179 QISNDYAEEDVSKF

-286 YLFPMLAKEKE
+286 YLFPTLAKDKG

-305 NFINTSEISRRNGRV
+305 DFINTSEISRRNGRV

-329 APKITFKLE
+329 SPKITFKLE

-343 STSGAVKK
+343 STGGAVKK
-351 TSDYTFDLKNVTEGL
+351 TSDYTFDLKNITEGL
-366 LQPATWYK
+366 LLPATWYK

>member
-29 KEEGEKPSPENK
+29 KEEGEKPSLKNK

-55 NALNATRIPGIP
+55 NASNATRIP
-67 DPGTDTGEHDDWD
+67 DPGTDTGEHDDWN

-88 TQLDMKKTVYYD
+88 TQLDMKRTVYYD
-100 TFTKDEFYS
+100 TFTRDEFYS
-109 TNVVQHKETNS
+109 NNVVQHQHTNS
-120 RLLPDSDNDGFHEL
+120 RLLPDSDNDGYHEF
-134 MMVLPTGSCRIYGV
+134 MMSLPIGKCRIYGV
-148 TYTAGKGFDPEGVL
+148 TYTDGKGFDPVGEL
-162 KKISDD
+162 NKINDD
-168 GEDHNDVILNL
+168 GKDHNGDIIKL
-179 QISNDYAERDVSKF
+179 QISNDYAKDDGAKVAKF

-206 NSEVLQVSL
+206 NSKDLQVSL

-237 IQWDAQSAYEKNTET
+237 IQWDAQSAYEKSTET

-265 SFCGGAATD
+265 SFCGGATD
-274 GTTGSTIGTGSG
+274 QNVGAGSG
-286 YLFPMLAKEKE
+286 YLFPTLAKEE
-297 LPAISGKK
+297 NLHAISGKK
-305 NFINTSEISRRNGRV
+305 EFINTSEISRRNGRV

-329 APKITFKLE
+329 APKITFKLV
-338 TTTTA
+338 T
-343 STSGAVKK
+343 STGVIKDKESN
-351 TSDYTFDLKNVTEGL
+351 YTFDLKNVTEGL
-366 LQPATWYK
+366 LLPATWYK

-385 ESVIIDS
+385 ESIIIDS

>member
-1 MKKRFYI
+1 MKKRSYI

-29 KEEGEKPSPENK
+29 KEEGEKPSLKNK
-41 TMEVAFSISVPGSE
+41 TMEVAFSISVPGNE
-55 NALNATRIPGIP
+55 NASDATRIP
-67 DPGTDTGEHDDWD
+67 DPGTDTGEHDDWN

-88 TQLDMKKTVYYD
+88 TQLDMKRTVYYD

-109 TNVVQHKETNS
+109 NNVVQHQHTNS
-120 RLLPDSDNDGFHEL
+120 RLLPDSDNDGYHEF
-134 MMVLPTGSCRIYGV
+134 MMSLPIGKCRIYGV
-148 TYTAGKGFDPEGVL
+148 TYTAGMGFDPESKL

-168 GEDHNDVILNL
+168 GKDYNDDILKL
-179 QISNDYAERDVSKF
+179 QISNGYAGNDVSKF
-193 VSVATGY
+193 ISVATGY

-206 NSEVLQVSL
+206 NSEDLQVSL

-265 SFCGGAATD
+265 SFCGGTTD
-274 GTTGSTIGTGSG
+274 QNVGAGSG
-286 YLFPMLAKEKE
+286 YLFPTLAKGMN

-305 NFINTSEISRRNGRV
+305 DFINTSEISRRNGRV

-329 APKITFKLE
+329 TPKITFKLE

-343 STSGAVKK
+343 STGNADKK
-351 TSDYTFDLKNVTEGL
+351 TSTYTFDLKNVTEGSL
-366 LQPATWYK
+366 LPATWYK

-385 ESVIIDS
+385 ESIIIDS

>member
-29 KEEGEKPSPENK
+29 KEEGEKPSLKSK
-41 TMEVAFSISVPGSE
+41 TMEVAFSISVLGSE
-55 NALNATRIPGIP
+55 SASDATRIP

-88 TQLDMKKTVYYD
+88 TQLDMKRTVYYD

-109 TNVVQHKETNS
+109 NNVVQHQHTNS
-120 RLLPDSDNDGFHEL
+120 RLLPDSDNDGYHEF
-134 MMVLPTGSCRIYGV
+134 MMSLPIGKCRIYGV
-148 TYTAGKGFDPEGVL
+148 TYTDGKGFDPVGEL
-162 KKISDD
+162 NKIKDD
-168 GEDHNDVILNL
+168 GKDHNGDIIKL
-179 QISNDYAERDVSKF
+179 QISNDYAKDDGAKVAKF
-193 VSVATGY
+193 ISVATGY

-206 NSEVLQVSL
+206 NSEDLQVSL

-265 SFCGGAATD
+265 SFCGGATD
-274 GTTGSTIGTGSG
+274 QNVGAGSG
-286 YLFPMLAKEKE
+286 YLFPTLAKKKN

-305 NFINTSEISRRNGRV
+305 DFINTSEISRRNGRV

-329 APKITFKLE
+329 APKITFKLV
-338 TTTTA
+338 T
-343 STSGAVKK
+343 STGVIKDKESN
-351 TSDYTFDLKNVTEGL
+351 YTFDLKNVTEGL
-366 LQPATWYK
+366 LLPATWYK

-385 ESVIIDS
+385 ESIIIDS

>member
-1 MKKRFYI
+1 
-8 LYIMYA
+8 MYA

-29 KEEGEKPSPENK
+29 KEEGEKPSLKSK

-55 NALNATRIPGIP
+55 NASDATRIP
-67 DPGTDTGEHDDWD
+67 DPGTDTGEHDDWN

-88 TQLDMKKTVYYD
+88 TQLDMKRTVYYD

-109 TNVVQHKETNS
+109 NNVVQHQHTNS
-120 RLLPDSDNDGFHEL
+120 RLLPDSDNDGYHEF
-134 MMVLPTGSCRIYGV
+134 MMSLPIGKCRIYGV
-148 TYTAGKGFDPEGVL
+148 TYTAGMGFDPESKL

-168 GEDHNDVILNL
+168 GKDYNDDILKL
-179 QISNDYAERDVSKF
+179 QISNDYAGNDVSKF
-193 VSVATGY
+193 ISVATGY

-206 NSEVLQVSL
+206 NSKDLQVSL

-265 SFCGGAATD
+265 SFCGGATD
-274 GTTGSTIGTGSG
+274 QNVGAGSG
-286 YLFPMLAKEKE
+286 YLFPTLAKEE
-297 LPAISGKK
+297 NLHAISGKK
-305 NFINTSEISRRNGRV
+305 DFINTSEISRRNGRV

-329 APKITFKLE
+329 TPKITFKLE

-343 STSGAVKK
+343 STGNADKK
-351 TSDYTFDLKNVTEGL
+351 TSTYTFDLKNVTEGSL
-366 LQPATWYK
+366 LPATWYK

-385 ESVIIDS
+385 ESIIIDS

>member
-14 VVGILSLTT
+14 VVGILSLTI

-29 KEEGEKPSPENK
+29 KEEGEKPSLKNK

-55 NALNATRIPGIP
+55 NASNAKTTGTP

-80 RLTVIIAY
+80 KLTIIIAY
-88 TQLDMKKTVYYD
+88 TESDMKKTVYYD
-100 TFTKDEFYS
+100 TFTKEEFYS
-109 TNVVQHKETNS
+109 NNVVQHQHTNS
-120 RLLPDSDNDGFHEL
+120 RLLPDSDNDGYHEF
-134 MMVLPTGSCRIYGV
+134 MMSLPIGKCRIYGV
-148 TYTAGKGFDPEGVL
+148 TYTDGKGFDPVGEL
-162 KKISDD
+162 NKIKDD
-168 GEDHNDVILNL
+168 GKDHNGDIIKL
-179 QISNDYAERDVSKF
+179 QISNDYAKDDGAKVAKF
-193 VSVATGY
+193 ISVATGY

-215 NNIEEMRQYWRMQL
+215 DNIEEMKQYWRMQL

-237 IQWDAQSAYEKNTET
+237 IQWDAQSAYEKSTET

-265 SFCGGAATD
+265 SFCGGATD
-274 GTTGSTIGTGSG
+274 QNVGAGSG
-286 YLFPMLAKEKE
+286 YLFPTLAKGMN

-305 NFINTSEISRRNGRV
+305 DFINTSEISRRNGRV

-343 STSGAVKK
+343 STGNADKK
-351 TSDYTFDLKNVTEGL
+351 TSTYTFDLKNVTEGS

-385 ESVIIDS
+385 ESVSIDT

>member
-29 KEEGEKPSPENK
+29 KEEGEKPSLKNK
-41 TMEVAFSISVPGSE
+41 TMEVAFSISVSGSE
-55 NALNATRIPGIP
+55 NASNATRIP

-88 TQLDMKKTVYYD
+88 KQLDMKRTVYYD
-100 TFTKDEFYS
+100 TFTKEEFYS

-148 TYTAGKGFDPEGVL
+148 TYTAGKGFDPVGEL

-168 GEDHNDVILNL
+168 GKDYNDDILKL
-179 QISNDYAERDVSKF
+179 QISNDYAGNDVSKF
-193 VSVATGY
+193 ISVATGY

-206 NSEVLQVSL
+206 NSEDLQVSL

-265 SFCGGAATD
+265 SFCGGATD
-274 GTTGSTIGTGSG
+274 QNVGAGSG
-286 YLFPMLAKEKE
+286 YLFPTLAKEKN

-305 NFINTSEISRRNGRV
+305 DFINTSEISRRNGRV

-329 APKITFKLE
+329 TPKITFKLE

-343 STSGAVKK
+343 STGNADKK
-351 TSDYTFDLKNVTEGL
+351 TSTYTFDLKNVTEGSL
-366 LQPATWYK
+366 LPATWYK

-385 ESVIIDS
+385 ESIIIDS

>member
-55 NALNATRIPGIP
+55 NASNATRIP

-80 RLTVIIAY
+80 KLTIIIAY
-88 TQLDMKKTVYYD
+88 TESDMKKTVYYD
-100 TFTKDEFYS
+100 TFTKEEFYS
-109 TNVVQHKETNS
+109 NNVVQHQHTNS
-120 RLLPDSDNDGFHEL
+120 RLLPDSDNDGYHEF
-134 MMVLPTGSCRIYGV
+134 MMSLPIGKCRIYGV
-148 TYTAGKGFDPEGVL
+148 TYTDGKGFDPVGEL
-162 KKISDD
+162 NKINDD
-168 GEDHNDVILNL
+168 GKDHNGDIIKL
-179 QISNDYAERDVSKF
+179 QISNDYAKDDGAKVAKF

-206 NSEVLQVSL
+206 NSKDLQVSL

-265 SFCGGAATD
+265 SFCGGATD
-274 GTTGSTIGTGSG
+274 QNVGAG
-286 YLFPMLAKEKE
+286 YLFPTLAKEE
-297 LPAISGKK
+297 NLHAISGKK
-305 NFINTSEISRRNGRV
+305 EFINTSEISRRNGRV

-329 APKITFKLE
+329 APKITFKLV
-338 TTTTA
+338 T
-343 STSGAVKK
+343 STGVIKDKESN
-351 TSDYTFDLKNVTEGL
+351 YTFDLKNVTEGL
-366 LQPATWYK
+366 LLPATWYK

-385 ESVIIDS
+385 ESIIIDS

>member
-29 KEEGEKPSPENK
+29 KEEGEKPSLKNK

-55 NALNATRIPGIP
+55 NASNATRIP

-88 TQLDMKKTVYYD
+88 KQLDMKRTVYYD

-168 GEDHNDVILNL
+168 GKDHNDDILKL
-179 QISNDYAERDVSKF
+179 QISNDYAGNDVSKF

-206 NSEVLQVSL
+206 NSEDLQVSL

-265 SFCGGAATD
+265 SFCGGAATA
-274 GTTGSTIGTGSG
+274 GTTDPNVDKGSG
-286 YLFPMLAKEKE
+286 YLFPTLAKEKN

-305 NFINTSEISRRNGRV
+305 DFINTSEISRRNGRV

-329 APKITFKLE
+329 TPKITFKLE

-343 STSGAVKK
+343 STGNADKK
-351 TSDYTFDLKNVTEGL
+351 TSTYTFDLKNVTEGSL
-366 LQPATWYK
+366 LPATWYK

-385 ESVIIDS
+385 ESIIIDS

>member
-29 KEEGEKPSPENK
+29 KEEGEKPSLKNK

-55 NALNATRIPGIP
+55 NASNATRIP

-88 TQLDMKKTVYYD
+88 KQLDMKRTVYYD

-148 TYTAGKGFDPEGVL
+148 TYTAGKGFDPESEL
-162 KKISDD
+162 MKISDD
-168 GEDHNDVILNL
+168 GKDHNDDILKL
-179 QISNDYAERDVSKF
+179 QISNDYAGNDVSKF

-206 NSEVLQVSL
+206 NSKDLQVSL

-265 SFCGGAATD
+265 SFCGGAATA
-274 GTTGSTIGTGSG
+274 GTTDPNVDKGSG
-286 YLFPMLAKEKE
+286 YLFPTLAKEMK

-305 NFINTSEISRRNGRV
+305 DFINTSEISRRNGRV

-343 STSGAVKK
+343 STSGAV
-351 TSDYTFDLKNVTEGL
+351 TSDYTFDLKNVTEGVL
-366 LQPATWYK
+366 LPATWYK

-385 ESVIIDS
+385 KSVIIDS